1 MSVHYHVGMTNV
13 VADALSWW
21 SMSSVS
27 HINDEKKELVNEVY
41 QLSRLG
47 VWLVDT
53 PSGSVLV
60 HSSFESSFVVGV
72 KAKQHLNPELKELKD

>member
-1 MSVHYHVGMTNV
+1 MG
-13 VADALSWW
+13 
-21 SMSSVS
+21 SVS
-27 HINDEKKELVNEVY
+27 HIYDNKKELVKEVHK
-41 QLSRLG
+41 LARLG

-60 HSSFESSFVVGV
+60 HSSFESSFVVDV